1 MSSTIDH
8 VGIRA
13 PKGQFESIIDWYKK
27 ALAPLNYR
35 EMMRFPGAVG
45 LGSEHPD
52 FWISETDEQCGGSH
66 FAFIARDH
74 ATVDAFHQAA
84 VAAGGKCNG
93 APGIRAEYH
102 PEYYA
107 AFVLDP
113 LGNNVEVVDH
123 PLTGWDDI
131 FQKNDAE

>member
-1 MSSTIDH
+1 MPSTIDH

-13 PKGQFESIIDWYKK
+13 PKDQFESIINWYKK

-66 FAFIARDH
+66 FAFIARGMFSL
-74 ATVDAFHQAA
+74 VP
-84 VAAGGKCNG
+84 GG
-93 APGIRAEYH
+93 R
-102 PEYYA
+102 
-107 AFVLDP
+107 
-113 LGNNVEVVDH
+113 
-123 PLTGWDDI
+123 LTDDQI
-131 FQKNDAE
+131 MLRLTLFTRLQ